1 MCACVGVFMFVCLFD
16 WVNQS
21 YLRLLA
27 QDSRVLKVLSPP
39 LWGDWDFLFK
49 VGTVEEKYI
58 VGIHIVE
65 GIDR

>member
-1 MCACVGVFMFVCLFD
+1 M
-16 WVNQS
+16 
-21 YLRLLA
+21 
-27 QDSRVLKVLSPP
+27 VLKVLSPP

-65 GIDR
+65 GIDRWTDTVTTLSPHIGVIPYQGLI